1 MLDHLIQLIICL
13 LGSIF
18 HHRNALY
25 ITYHATA
32 GILGIMGIVTED
44 VDIDRVSVTQLGR
57 NSKHINDAVFQ
68 TPSAQH
74 LPQAI
79 PTRSWPRT
87 GGAARGW
94 PEKTNPGYGDRK
106 SVDERDLGAASPPHR
121 LLPQPQPPQVRK
133 KRDSTVEIGWGGSIR
148 RRCGGGDAGEAADL
162 TGTWPRPA
170 SREISMAVAAARGR
184 KLYKTSVLRS
194 SRKTC
199 HLE

>member
-1 MLDHLIQLIICL
+1 
-13 LGSIF
+13 
-18 HHRNALY
+18 
-25 ITYHATA
+25 
-32 GILGIMGIVTED
+32 MGIVTED
-44 VDIDRVSVTQLGR
+44 VDIDRVSVSQLGR

-94 PEKTNPGYGDRK
+94 PEKTNPGDGDRK

-133 KRDSTVEIGWGGSIR
+133 KRDSTVEIGKVPLA
-148 RRCGGGDAGEAADL
+148 GGGELAELFRRIAATASCCIPRRDNEEEEEATNHVSVL
-162 TGTWPRPA
+162 EIGPPA
-170 SREISMAVAAARGR
+170 IEKGARGGR
-184 KLYKTSVLRS
+184 DCRTGKWKGRGERDGGIILVL
-194 SRKTC
+194 
-199 HLE
+199 